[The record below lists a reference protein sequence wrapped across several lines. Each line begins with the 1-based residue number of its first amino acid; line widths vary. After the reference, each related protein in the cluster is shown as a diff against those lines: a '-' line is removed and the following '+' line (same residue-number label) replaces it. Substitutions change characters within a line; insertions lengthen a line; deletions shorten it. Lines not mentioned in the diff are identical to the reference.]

1 MLAQKTG
8 KQISNESLRIGYS
21 QFTTEIKKLCIGSV
35 YQPDSSQNLLIN
47 WPCRSKSLKIPNIMK
62 L

>member
-21 QFTTEIKKLCIGSV
+21 QFTTEIKSYALV
-35 YQPDSSQNLLIN
+35 AFTNRTAL
-47 WPCRSKSLKIPNIMK
+47 RTF
-62 L
+62 

>member
-47 WPCRSKSLKIPNIMK
+47 
-62 L
+62 